1 MKFVNEANDHE
12 VAMAQSSLDEIIKN
26 ATELKTKIGD
36 MEIDLPGWIQNH
48 ITNSENYVAQANKG
62 FHKLQE
68 GIEDFEDVI
77 TANPNTEPNVLT
89 FGLWNTSNIGTSNVQ
104 VPTPDP
110 NFDRDNLGILAAQLG
125 MSREEYM
132 AYYGGGNQSDGTG
145 FQGGADAY

>member
-1 MKFVNEANDHE
+1 MKFVKEANDHE

-26 ATELKTKIGD
+26 ATELKTKIGE
-36 MEIDLPGWIQNH
+36 MEIDLPGWIQDH
-48 ITNSENYVAQANKG
+48 ITNADNYIAQANTG

-68 GIEDFEDVI
+68 AIEDDVI
-77 TANPNTEPNVLT
+77 TANPNSSPNVLT
-89 FGLWNTSNIGTSNVQ
+89 FGLWSTQNIGTSNAS

-110 NFDRDNLGILAAQLG
+110 NFDRDDLGIAAAQLG

-145 FQGGADAY
+145 FQGGADA